1 MSKYIIIGG
10 DGKEYGPKTEAEIRA
25 WIEQGRLN
33 ASSQIKD
40 LEENQWK
47 TIQSIPNFAG
57 APNDNGDFHSDST
70 PPEFN
75 KAPLAA
81 STLTRV
87 NGPADL
93 YDDPVHYLYSTG
105 IIWNDDRCFPFES
118 INTILPDMPAKM
130 AEQMEQ
136 LVSTGAVGIAQ
147 YALSLIANIT
157 ILIGALR
164 MRKCR
169 SYGLALTA
177 SILCLLCNWSCFC
190 LGPGIGIWALFVLCK
205 PEVSGA
211 FH

>member
-1 MSKYIIIGG
+1 MMILSIICI
-10 DGKEYGPKTEAEIRA
+10 
-25 WIEQGRLN
+25 
-33 ASSQIKD
+33 
-40 LEENQWK
+40 
-47 TIQSIPNFAG
+47 
-57 APNDNGDFHSDST
+57 
-70 PPEFN
+70 
-75 KAPLAA
+75 PLALFGMTIVA
-81 STLTRV
+81 
-87 NGPADL
+87 
-93 YDDPVHYLYSTG
+93 
-105 IIWNDDRCFPFES
+105 FPES

-205 PEVSGA
+205 PEVKGA

>member
-1 MSKYIIIGG
+1 MMILSIICI
-10 DGKEYGPKTEAEIRA
+10 
-25 WIEQGRLN
+25 
-33 ASSQIKD
+33 
-40 LEENQWK
+40 
-47 TIQSIPNFAG
+47 
-57 APNDNGDFHSDST
+57 
-70 PPEFN
+70 
-75 KAPLAA
+75 PLALFGMTIVA
-81 STLTRV
+81 
-87 NGPADL
+87 
-93 YDDPVHYLYSTG
+93 
-105 IIWNDDRCFPFES
+105 FPES

-190 LGPGIGIWALFVLCK
+190 LGPGIGIWALIVLCK
-205 PEVSGA
+205 PEVKGA

>member
-47 TIQSIPNFAG
+47 TIQSC
-57 APNDNGDFHSDST
+57 DFHSDST

-87 NGPADL
+87 NGPAISMMIL
-93 YDDPVHYLYSTG
+93 S
-105 IIWNDDRCFPFES
+105 IICIPLALFGMTIVAFPES
-118 INTILPDMPAKM
+118 INTILPDMPATM

-147 YALSLIANIT
+147 YTLSLIANIT
-157 ILIGALR
+157 ILIGAIR

-177 SILCLLCNWSCFC
+177 SVLCLLCNWSCFC
-190 LGPGIGIWALFVLCK
+190 LGPGIGIWAVFVLCK
-205 PEVSGA
+205 PEVKGA

>member
-47 TIQSIPNFAG
+47 TIEGIPHFA
-57 APNDNGDFHSDST
+57 ST

-75 KAPLAA
+75 KEPLAA

-87 NGPADL
+87 NGPAISMMIMSL
-93 YDDPVHYLYSTG
+93 ICIPLALFGMTIVA
-105 IIWNDDRCFPFES
+105 FPES
-118 INTILPDMPAKM
+118 INTILPDMPATM

-157 ILIGALR
+157 ILIGAIR

-177 SILCLLCNWSCFC
+177 SVLCLLCNWSFFC
-190 LGPGIGIWALFVLCK
+190 LGPGIGIWALIVLCK
-205 PEVSGA
+205 PEVKEA

>member
-10 DGKEYGPKTEAEIRA
+10 DGKEYGPKTETEIRA
-25 WIEQGRLN
+25 WIEQGRLD

-47 TIQSIPNFAG
+47 TIQSIPHFAG
-57 APNDNGDFHSDST
+57 ALNDNGDFHSDNT

-87 NGPADL
+87 NGPAISMMIL
-93 YDDPVHYLYSTG
+93 ALICIPLALFGMTIVA
-105 IIWNDDRCFPFES
+105 FPES

-136 LVSTGAVGIAQ
+136 LVSTGAVGITQ

-157 ILIGALR
+157 ILIGAVR

-190 LGPGIGIWALFVLCK
+190 LGPSIGIWALIVLCK
-205 PEVSGA
+205 PEVKGA

>member
-1 MSKYIIIGG
+1 LSKYIIIGG

-33 ASSQIKD
+33 ASSQIKN

-47 TIQSIPNFAG
+47 TIQSC
-57 APNDNGDFHSDST
+57 DFHSDST

-87 NGPADL
+87 NVPAISMMIL
-93 YDDPVHYLYSTG
+93 ALICIPLALFGMTIVA
-105 IIWNDDRCFPFES
+105 FPES
-118 INTILPDMPAKM
+118 INTILPDMPPKM

-157 ILIGALR
+157 ILIGAVR

-190 LGPGIGIWALFVLCK
+190 LGPGIGIWALIVLCK
-205 PEVSGA
+205 PEVKGA

>member
-10 DGKEYGPKTEAEIRA
+10 DGKEYGPKTEAEIRV

-47 TIQSIPNFAG
+47 TIQSC
-57 APNDNGDFHSDST
+57 DFHSDST

-87 NGPADL
+87 NVPAISMMIL
-93 YDDPVHYLYSTG
+93 ALICIPLALFGMTIVA
-105 IIWNDDRCFPFES
+105 FPES

-136 LVSTGAVGIAQ
+136 LISTGAVGIAQ

-157 ILIGALR
+157 ILIGAVR

-190 LGPGIGIWALFVLCK
+190 LGPGIGIWALIVLCK
-205 PEVSGA
+205 PEVKGA